1 MLMTIHTLTLMDNV
15 MIIVG
20 FILVIAWLVIY
31 FYGLRYK
38 DLFESL
44 GEEFKLKELYFWGYG
59 LTLLLKLKY
68 SNRKDKRLHK
78 ELAILYGDKYADY
91 YVRVIYSQKI
101 TISALL
107 LVLTPMLYC
116 LAQDMTVTVVM
127 LVFSGLAYY
136 YFGNLIE
143 KKILARSE
151 EMLVDFSDVV
161 SKLALLTNAGMII
174 TEAWEEVAYNG
185 DSTIYQEM
193 QRSVEQM
200 QNGKSEIDAIQEFGM
215 RCIIPEIKKFTST
228 IVQGMVKGNSEL
240 VEMINQQ
247 NVEIWNERKQRVRRE
262 GEKAS
267 SKLLIPIL
275 IVFIGILIMIMVPIF
290 ANIGG

>member
-15 MIIVG
+15 MIIAG

-193 QRSVEQM
+193 QRSIEQM
-200 QNGKSEIDAIQEFGM
+200 QTGNAEIDAIQEFGM

>member
-15 MIIVG
+15 MIIAG

-193 QRSVEQM
+193 QRSIEQM
-200 QNGKSEIDAIQEFGM
+200 QNGKAEIDAIQEFGM